1 MIITP
6 KKSMSLLR
14 DLDPHPAGPTIDN
27 GAGRERAVLLS
38 NRCAALVGLGVVG
51 GEALADARGAVLAD
65 PSFLKG
71 YLRLGNV
78 LLDRGDWAD
87 AVDALK
93 EGLAVDPT
101 HAQLQAALER
111 AVRSSHG

>member
-38 NRCAALVGLGVVG
+38 MSNRCAALVGLGVR
-51 GEALADARGAVLAD
+51 E
-65 PSFLKG
+65 G
-71 YLRLGNV
+71 YF
-78 LLDRGDWAD
+78 
-87 AVDALK
+87 
-93 EGLAVDPT
+93 
-101 HAQLQAALER
+101 
-111 AVRSSHG
+111 